1 LKRRPLVIVGA
12 VLLIV
17 IGVVCIVY
25 AAAELRKANQQLGPI
40 QAPPKSLE
48 SDEGKEVVPPK
59 GVAAGETHNK
69 GLDKDTVW
77 GLLRHWLLL
86 ALLLVVVM
94 VVALLALRRFRPLRL
109 HRRPPPSDMTDLWQ
123 EAGKRLK

>member
-1 LKRRPLVIVGA
+1 MKRKPIVIVGA

-40 QAPPKSLE
+40 QPPAKSLE
-48 SDEGKEVVPPK
+48 SDEGKEASLPK
-59 GVAAGETHNK
+59 GVAARETRSK
-69 GLDKDTVW
+69 RLDKDAVW
-77 GLLRHWLLL
+77 GLLRHWLLI

-94 VVALLALRRFRPLRL
+94 VVALLALRRFRPPRL